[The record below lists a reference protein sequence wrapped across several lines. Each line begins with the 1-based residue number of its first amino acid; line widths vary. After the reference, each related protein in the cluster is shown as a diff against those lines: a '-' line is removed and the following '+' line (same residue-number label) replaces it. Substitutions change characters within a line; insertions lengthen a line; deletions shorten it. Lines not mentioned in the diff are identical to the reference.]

1 MPTETPTATPTT
13 ETATPVATATTAPAP
28 TVSFSDALD
37 KALGTS
43 GPSSKP
49 INAKAEAK
57 IQKQAPAPK
66 APEAPKTE
74 AKVEAKTET
83 SSSKTPSSILDQ
95 LGTLGIEEKVE
106 AKTEVKSEETIEEVS
121 PEVASTPAAQTAFA
135 KLTKELREA
144 KSKLKE
150 FEGKV
155 SDRADAVEQKG
166 GDVQSD
172 AQLKELQAKL
182 EQFQTERDE
191 LEGELRVSKIESTR
205 EYKSVIGEPTKAAV
219 QTISDIAK
227 TYEVRP
233 STILEAVNE
242 TDGVKRR
249 TLLKELTGEMDAADA
264 LAVRMKVDEL
274 VQLNGK
280 REEMLKESKTA
291 LEALTRAEEEEDRA
305 ERSKYD
311 ADAKKAFGE
320 VWGTFQEE
328 LPILKKIEGNES
340 WNKTI
345 DELRSHAEKLDA
357 EPLDHRQRAALTYQA
372 VSLPL
377 VVQVFKDYVTKTNQE
392 MKSLRDNLS
401 DYRKATPGAGSG
413 QAPAKSEKLDKGLSF
428 LDALEKGL

>member
-1 MPTETPTATPTT
+1 MATETPTATPTT
-13 ETATPVATATTAPAP
+13 ETATPAPAP
-28 TVSFSDALD
+28 APAVSFADALD

-43 GPSSKP
+43 APSSTP
-49 INAKAEAK
+49 INAKAEARV
-57 IQKQAPAPK
+57 QKQAPVAK
-66 APEAPKTE
+66 APEAPKSE
-74 AKVEAKTET
+74 AKPEVP
-83 SSSKTPSSILDQ
+83 SSSKTPSTILDQ
-95 LGTLGIEEKVE
+95 LGTLGLEEE
-106 AKTEVKSEETIEEVS
+106 AKPETKTEEVTEEVA
-121 PEVASTPAAQTAFA
+121 PEVAATPAAQTAFA

-144 KSKLKE
+144 KAKLKE
-150 FEGKV
+150 FETKV
-155 SDRADAVEQKG
+155 SDRTDAVEQKG
-166 GDVQSD
+166 GDVQTD

-182 EQFQTERDE
+182 EQFQSERDE

-205 EYKSVIGEPTKAAV
+205 EYKLAIGEPTKAAV

-242 TDGVKRR
+242 TDGAKRR

-280 REEMLKESKTA
+280 REEMLKESKSA
-291 LEALTRAEEEEDRA
+291 LEALTRAEEEQDRA
-305 ERSKYD
+305 ERMKYD
-311 ADAKKAFGE
+311 EDAKKAFGE

-328 LPILKKIEGNES
+328 LPILKKIEGNDP

-345 DELRSHAEKLDA
+345 DEIRSHAEKLDA
-357 EPLDHRQRAALTYQA
+357 EPLDHRQRAALTFQA

-401 DYRKATPGAGSG
+401 EYRKATPGVGSG
-413 QAPAKSEKLDKGLSF
+413 QAPVKSEKLDKGLSF

>member
-1 MPTETPTATPTT
+1 MATETTTTTPTTPTT
-13 ETATPVATATTAPAP
+13 EAATPAPVAPAP
-28 TVSFSDALD
+28 TISFADALD
-37 KALGTS
+37 KALGTT
-43 GPSSKP
+43 GPSSTP

-57 IQKQAPAPK
+57 VQKPTPVAKAVETPK
-66 APEAPKTE
+66 AE
-74 AKVEAKTET
+74 AKAEPKIEA

-95 LGTLGIEEKVE
+95 LGSLGIEEK
-106 AKTEVKSEETIEEVS
+106 AEVKAEEPIEEIA

-150 FEGKV
+150 FESKV
-155 SDRADAVEQKG
+155 SDRTDAVEQKG
-166 GDVQSD
+166 GDVQTDS
-172 AQLKELQAKL
+172 QLKELQAKL
-182 EQFQTERDE
+182 EQFQAERDE
-191 LEGELRVSKIESTR
+191 LESELRVSKIESTR

-242 TDGVKRR
+242 TDGAKRR
-249 TLLKELTGEMDAADA
+249 TLLKELTGDMDAADA

-280 REEMLKESKTA
+280 REEMLKESKSA

-328 LPILKKIEGNES
+328 LPILKKIDGNDQ

-345 DELRSHAEKLDA
+345 DELRTHAEKLDA

-401 DYRKATPGAGSG
+401 EYRKATPGVGSG